1 MKARGADNGAEVF
14 WFSSIAELKRPALG
28 WAFLTVPTL
37 EASPLYGIRLYGPC
51 VDAQTGTSHVR
62 ASLQSTS
69 EHIGWADVSLL
80 LEIDKKRGGG
90 ADRLGIICVEMR
102 DIGSPESCGDLA
114 RETKREVAELRP

>member
-1 MKARGADNGAEVF
+1 MVFEYCRAETPSLRLGVF
-14 WFSSIAELKRPALG
+14 DGPD
-28 WAFLTVPTL
+28 V

-51 VDAQTGTSHVR
+51 VEAQTGTSHVR

-80 LEIDKKRGGG
+80 LEIDKKLGGG

-114 RETKREVAELRP
+114 LETKRKER